1 MATREE
7 IQEYL
12 DIRDKIDVRVN
23 AVLNKN
29 VSIDTIPEGEEK
41 NMIELTVEIVKR
53 KRIYLHEKEL
63 YETAIYDYK
72 KTEHSTNQTRV
83 TEIAAKYKLV
93 PWILSREIFKH
104 TTDSN
109 YVFTR
114 DIEEE
119 FISYPQEE
127 ELWQHLKSLVEQK
140 FISCSCRACFLLE
153 SSLHAYKYLKRWKID
168 EQRYPL
174 WYLHKAASIEWIQR
188 FEMRHRGEISDLCKK
203 SCNKTCS
210 VAPVEPVCSTSTSNQ

>member
-41 NMIELTVEIVKR
+41 NMIKLTVEIVKR
-53 KRIYLHEKEL
+53 KRVYLQEKEL
-63 YETAIYDYK
+63 YETAIDDYK
-72 KTEHSTNQTRV
+72 
-83 TEIAAKYKLV
+83 
-93 PWILSREIFKH
+93 
-104 TTDSN
+104 
-109 YVFTR
+109 
-114 DIEEE
+114 
-119 FISYPQEE
+119 EE

-174 WYLHKAASIEWIQR
+174 WYLLKAASIEWIQR

-210 VAPVEPVCSTSTSNQ
+210 VAPVEPVCSTSTSNQNKQKNRIFLM